1 MLDSPTLLLSEQSAA
16 RERRRAPSA
25 AGMQVDEGALPCVC
39 AARRS
44 ASSSAFPIGGAEMEV
59 EGACSGARFAARVRR
74 RRAHDPARTARRKPE
89 ARRKKRRKTKEKE
102 REKEGGC
109 FFFSCDGFRRDRIN
123 RTPAE
128 LLRFEQSLLYVFL
141 RGFAYSCFT
150 FLPFF
155 FFFFLF
161 SL

>member
-1 MLDSPTLLLSEQSAA
+1 M
-16 RERRRAPSA
+16 RVRRAP
-25 AGMQVDEGALPCVC
+25 LCVFVGIPY
-39 AARRS
+39 RW
-44 ASSSAFPIGGAEMEV
+44 GGDGSG
-59 EGACSGARFAARVRR
+59 GACSGARFAARVRR

-155 FFFFLF
+155 FLFFSFFLVTHSPRF
-161 SL
+161 RGGPTVCTSVF

>member
-1 MLDSPTLLLSEQSAA
+1 V
-16 RERRRAPSA
+16 RRAPLCVFV
-25 AGMQVDEGALPCVC
+25 GLPY
-39 AARRS
+39 RW
-44 ASSSAFPIGGAEMEV
+44 GGDGSG
-59 EGACSGARFAARVRR
+59 GACSGARFAARVRR